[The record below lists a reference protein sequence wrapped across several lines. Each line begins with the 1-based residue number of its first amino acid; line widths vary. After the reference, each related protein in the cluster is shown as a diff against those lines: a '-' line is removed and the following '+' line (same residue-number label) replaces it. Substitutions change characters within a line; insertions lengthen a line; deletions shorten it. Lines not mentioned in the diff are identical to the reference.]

1 MNIPTN
7 GKALLYVQDQL
18 LQLQEFKDFDETEQL
33 QIRQLIVYAIDLYI
47 EYIFNEIN
55 SGTPSIKDN

>member
-7 GKALLYVQDQL
+7 AKAVLYVQDQL
-18 LQLQEFKDFDETEQL
+18 EQLQEFKDFDVTEQL
-33 QIRQLIVYAIDLYI
+33 QIRQLPVYAIDLYL

-55 SGTPSIKDN
+55 SGTPSLKDN